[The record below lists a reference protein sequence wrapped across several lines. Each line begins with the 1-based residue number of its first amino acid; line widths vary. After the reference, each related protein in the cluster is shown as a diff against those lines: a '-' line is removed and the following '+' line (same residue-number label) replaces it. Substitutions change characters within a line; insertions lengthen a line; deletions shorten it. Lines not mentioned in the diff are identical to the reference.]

1 MSFLVAIQ
9 RKNHSDCCKDGKS
22 LSGNIYRSLYSAL
35 ELASLSALKRM

>member
-22 LSGNIYRSLYSAL
+22 LSGNIYRSLCGNAKYSGD
-35 ELASLSALKRM
+35 E